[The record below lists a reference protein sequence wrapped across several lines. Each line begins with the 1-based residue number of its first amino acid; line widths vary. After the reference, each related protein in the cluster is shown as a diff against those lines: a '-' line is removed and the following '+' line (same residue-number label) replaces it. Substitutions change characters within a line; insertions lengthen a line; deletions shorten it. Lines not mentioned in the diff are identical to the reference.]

1 MKVKQYSA
9 LLAILMTSGLI
20 HAQTTIPV
28 GPPGPGAITA
38 PLTIQG
44 TVTVTPAPT
53 PPTATGDGA
62 FVPATANTDVQL
74 PAPNGALN
82 YKITP
87 IGNGGQVQQTITGG
101 GVVLNPNGDVNLNE
115 QSNATQTISY
125 QRATRFQYVRPGQSI
140 VIGGVTYTQGDQ
152 IPNSQ
157 EVIAVRDDG
166 NGNFITLGVLESAGV
181 PTLIS
186 EVYTVGGV
194 PVLDGA
200 GQPILILNAAA
211 LAALPPADLTA
222 ITSSTPPVISGGNL
236 TVQGNTILGN
246 SPTDTTTV
254 NGALVANNG
263 LDATNDKITNL
274 AAGTV
279 ATDAANLGQVNA
291 GDATLQTNI
300 NSEATTR
307 AAADATLTTNL
318 ATEVTARTNADT
330 TLTTNLANE
339 VTARTS
345 ADTTLTTNLAN
356 EVTARTNADTTLT
369 TNLAN
374 EVTAR
379 TNADTTLTT
388 NLANEVTARTNA
400 DTTLTTNLANEVTA
414 RTNADTTLTTNLA
427 NEVTARAAADTAI
440 RGEVAAADNLVR
452 TQFAAADT
460 ALGTAVRS
468 EFAAA
473 DTALGG
479 RIDSE
484 ISARIAG
491 DTTVRSEFV
500 AADTLIRTQFAAAD
514 TALGT
519 AVRNEF
525 AAADTTERNARIAG
539 DSTLQSNIDE
549 NTRGIAMVAAMTN
562 TQVAAG
568 KTHGVDFNMAQFQS
582 ETGFGFGYANRIN
595 ENVQVHT
602 SVASTTDFDESVV
615 RVGVAYQW

>member
-1 MKVKQYSA
+1 M
-9 LLAILMTSGLI
+9 
-20 HAQTTIPV
+20 
-28 GPPGPGAITA
+28 
-38 PLTIQG
+38 
-44 TVTVTPAPT
+44 
-53 PPTATGDGA
+53 
-62 FVPATANTDVQL
+62 
-74 PAPNGALN
+74 
-82 YKITP
+82 
-87 IGNGGQVQQTITGG
+87 
-101 GVVLNPNGDVNLNE
+101 LNPNGDVNLNE

-388 NLANEVTARTNA
+388 NLANEVTAR
-400 DTTLTTNLANEVTA
+400 
-414 RTNADTTLTTNLA
+414 
-427 NEVTARAAADTAI
+427 AAADTAI

>member
-28 GPPGPGAITA
+28 GPPGLPGTITA
-38 PLTIQG
+38 PLTIAGNTTVNG
-44 TVTVTPAPT
+44 TLAVQPAITTATSTSSVVGSGAPT
-53 PPTATGDGA
+53 SIGGI
-62 FVPATANTDVQL
+62 VN
-74 PAPNGALN
+74 NGAGPVIVNQTVLSN
-82 YKITP
+82 NTGTEIT
-87 IGNGGQVQQTITGG
+87 TGG
-101 GVVLNPNGDVNLNE
+101 GGATIATNGD
-115 QSNATQTISY
+115 ATLAADSQATTNVSY
-125 QRATRFQYVRPGQSI
+125 RRVVRFDVAQ
-140 VIGGVTYTQGDQ
+140 
-152 IPNSQ
+152 
-157 EVIAVRDDG
+157 
-166 NGNFITLGVLESAGV
+166 AGHTG
-181 PTLIS
+181 PTL
-186 EVYTVGGV
+186 VGLPVPGTEQYFLVNSTGV
-194 PVLDGA
+194 
-200 GQPILILNAAA
+200 
-211 LAALPPADLTA
+211 A
-222 ITSSTPPVISGGNL
+222 ITPPFVSQASLDAFVAATTPTALLALDSSIGATVSAPAGSGGNL
-236 TVQGNTILGN
+236 VVEGNSTLGN
-246 SPTDTTTV
+246 AATDTTTV

-339 VTARTS
+339 VTARTN
-345 ADTTLTTNLAN
+345 ADATLTTNLAT

-388 NLANEVTARTNA
+388 NLANEVTT
-400 DTTLTTNLANEVTA
+400 
-414 RTNADTTLTTNLA
+414 
-427 NEVTARAAADTAI
+427 RAAADTAI

-491 DTTVRSEFV
+491 DTTVRTEFA

>member
-388 NLANEVTARTNA
+388 NLANEVTAR
-400 DTTLTTNLANEVTA
+400 
-414 RTNADTTLTTNLA
+414 
-427 NEVTARAAADTAI
+427 AAADTAI

>member
-1 MKVKQYSA
+1 
-9 LLAILMTSGLI
+9 MTSGLI

-28 GPPGPGAITA
+28 GPPGLPGTITA
-38 PLTIQG
+38 PLTIAGNTTVNG
-44 TVTVTPAPT
+44 TLAVQPAITTATSTSSVVGSGAPT
-53 PPTATGDGA
+53 SIGGI
-62 FVPATANTDVQL
+62 VN
-74 PAPNGALN
+74 NGAGPVIVNQTVLSN
-82 YKITP
+82 NTGTEIT
-87 IGNGGQVQQTITGG
+87 TGG
-101 GVVLNPNGDVNLNE
+101 GGATIATNGD
-115 QSNATQTISY
+115 ATLAADSQATTNVSY
-125 QRATRFQYVRPGQSI
+125 RRVVRFDVAQ
-140 VIGGVTYTQGDQ
+140 
-152 IPNSQ
+152 
-157 EVIAVRDDG
+157 
-166 NGNFITLGVLESAGV
+166 AGHTG
-181 PTLIS
+181 PTL
-186 EVYTVGGV
+186 VGLPVPGTEQYFLVNSTGV
-194 PVLDGA
+194 
-200 GQPILILNAAA
+200 
-211 LAALPPADLTA
+211 A
-222 ITSSTPPVISGGNL
+222 ITPPFVSQASLDAFVAATTPTALLALDSSIGATVSAPAGSGGNL
-236 TVQGNTILGN
+236 VVEGNSTLGN
-246 SPTDTTTV
+246 AATDTTTV

-339 VTARTS
+339 VTARTN
-345 ADTTLTTNLAN
+345 ADATLTTNLAT

-374 EVTAR
+374 EVT
-379 TNADTTLTT
+379 T
-388 NLANEVTARTNA
+388 
-400 DTTLTTNLANEVTA
+400 
-414 RTNADTTLTTNLA
+414 
-427 NEVTARAAADTAI
+427 RAAADTAI

-491 DTTVRSEFV
+491 DTTVRTEFA

>member
-1 MKVKQYSA
+1 MPPMKVKQYSA
-9 LLAILMTSGLI
+9 LLALLMTSGLI
-20 HAQTTIPV
+20 HAQTIVPAPGV
-28 GPPGPGAITA
+28 IVQGSAVVQGPALVNGT
-38 PLTIQG
+38 LTVQPA
-44 TVTVTPAPT
+44 VTSVTSTTTTPAAGAPT
-53 PPTATGDGA
+53 TIGGI
-62 FVPATANTDVQL
+62 VN
-74 PAPNGALN
+74 NGAGPVIVN
-82 YKITP
+82 
-87 IGNGGQVQQTITGG
+87 QTVLSNNTGTEVATGG
-101 GVVLNPNGDVNLNE
+101 GGATIATNG
-115 QSNATQTISY
+115 NATLTADSQDTTNVSY
-125 QRATRFQYVRPGQSI
+125 SRVVRFDVAQAGHTGPTLVGLPVPGTEQYFLL
-140 VIGGVTYTQGDQ
+140 
-152 IPNSQ
+152 N
-157 EVIAVRDDG
+157 
-166 NGNFITLGVLESAGV
+166 SAGTPITPAFASQALLDAFV
-181 PTLIS
+181 TATTPTALLALDPSIGA
-186 EVYTVGGV
+186 TVTA
-194 PVLDGA
+194 PA
-200 GQPILILNAAA
+200 G
-211 LAALPPADLTA
+211 
-222 ITSSTPPVISGGNL
+222 SGGNL
-236 TVQGNTILGN
+236 VVEGN
-246 SPTDTTTV
+246 STLGDAATDTTTV

-274 AAGTV
+274 ANGTV

-300 NSEATTR
+300 NNEATTR
-307 AAADATLTTNL
+307 AA
-318 ATEVTARTNADT
+318 
-330 TLTTNLANE
+330 
-339 VTARTS
+339 

-379 TNADTTLTT
+379 T
-388 NLANEVTARTNA
+388 
-400 DTTLTTNLANEVTA
+400 
-414 RTNADTTLTTNLA
+414 
-427 NEVTARAAADTAI
+427 AADTAI
-440 RGEVAAADNLVR
+440 RGE
-452 TQFAAADT
+452 FAAADT

-473 DTALGG
+473 DTVERTARTAADTAIRGEFAAADTALGTAVRSEFAAADTVERNARTAADTAIRGEFATADTALGG

-491 DTTVRSEFV
+491 DNTVRTEFA

-539 DSTLQSNIDE
+539 DSRLQSNIDE

-562 TQVAAG
+562 TTVDIG

-582 ETGFGFGYANRIN
+582 ETGFAFGYANRIN

-615 RVGVAYQW
+615 RLGVAVQW

>member
-1 MKVKQYSA
+1 MKVKQYTA

-20 HAQTTIPV
+20 NAQTTIPV
-28 GPPGPGAITA
+28 GPPGLPGTITA
-38 PLTIQG
+38 PLTIAGNTTVNG
-44 TVTVTPAPT
+44 TLTVQPAIA
-53 PPTATGDGA
+53 TATTTNSVVGSGA
-62 FVPATANTDVQL
+62 STTIGGIVD
-74 PAPNGALN
+74 NGAGSVIVNQTVLSN
-82 YKITP
+82 NTGTEIT
-87 IGNGGQVQQTITGG
+87 TGG
-101 GVVLNPNGDVNLNE
+101 GGATIATNGD
-115 QSNATQTISY
+115 ATLAADSQATTNISY
-125 QRATRFQYVRPGQSI
+125 SRVVRFDVAQAGHTGPTPVGLPVPGTEQYFLL
-140 VIGGVTYTQGDQ
+140 
-152 IPNSQ
+152 N
-157 EVIAVRDDG
+157 
-166 NGNFITLGVLESAGV
+166 SAGTPITPAFANQALLDAFV
-181 PTLIS
+181 TATTPTALLALDPSIGA
-186 EVYTVGGV
+186 TVSA
-194 PVLDGA
+194 PA
-200 GQPILILNAAA
+200 G
-211 LAALPPADLTA
+211 
-222 ITSSTPPVISGGNL
+222 SGGNL
-236 TVQGNTILGN
+236 VVEGN
-246 SPTDTTTV
+246 STLGDAATDTTTV

-300 NSEATTR
+300 NNEATTR
-307 AAADATLTTNL
+307 AA
-318 ATEVTARTNADT
+318 ADT

-345 ADTTLTTNLAN
+345 ADTTLTTNLANEVTARTAADATLTTNLAN

-388 NLANEVTARTNA
+388 NLANEVTARTAA

-414 RTNADTTLTTNLA
+414 RTNADT
-427 NEVTARAAADTAI
+427 AI
-440 RGEVAAADNLVR
+440 RGE
-452 TQFAAADT
+452 FAAADT

-473 DTALGG
+473 DTVERNARTAADTAIRGEFATADTALGG

-491 DTTVRSEFV
+491 DTAVRSE
-500 AADTLIRTQFAAAD
+500 FAAAD
-514 TALGT
+514 TVERNART
-519 AVRNEF
+519 AADTAIRGEF

-539 DSTLQSNIDE
+539 DSSLQSNIDE

-562 TQVAAG
+562 TQVEAG